1 MSRDR
6 WPAQVYTG
14 FFVNFMDEVLKY
26 AVECAMIDVSYV
38 QELLDMTKQKEINGT
53 ILLDNDLYVIQ
64 AVERRRDF
72 AGQIPPE
79 KIKQATKTHV
89 LITCL
94 ITFKI

>member
-1 MSRDR
+1 M
-6 WPAQVYTG
+6 
-14 FFVNFMDEVLKY
+14 KY